1 MFTRSLA
8 LVVVFSLIVI
18 AGLPAPVSAQ
28 SVGLGPRFS
37 FVRGHLPSNTPP
49 ARLVGGTL
57 RLGGARHAALEITLD
72 YRSTTSEDGLARV
85 RETPIQG
92 SLLLF
97 LVRRKFSPYLIGG
110 GGIYTRSTDVLSDKG
125 LTLATVQ
132 ERKVG
137 WHLGMGG
144 EFFLARHAAIFADYR
159 YRFVKFGDPDPASDP
174 INIPGSGTIPGFD
187 RLKLSHQGS
196 MWAGGVAF
204 YF

>member
-8 LVVVFSLIVI
+8 LGFVSLLAIV
-18 AGLPAPVSAQ
+18 GLPASVTAQ

-37 FVRGHLPSNTPP
+37 FVRGHLPSDTPP

-57 RLGGARHAALEITLD
+57 RLSGAKHTALEITLD
-72 YRSTTSEDGLARV
+72 YRATTSEDGHTRV

-97 LVRRKFSPYLIGG
+97 PVRRKFSPYLLGG
-110 GGIYTRSTDVLSDKG
+110 AGIYTRSTDALSDKG
-125 LTLATVQ
+125 LTLSTVQ
-132 ERKVG
+132 ERKMG

-144 EFFLARHAAIFADYR
+144 EFFVARHAALFADYR
-159 YRFVKFGDPDPASDP
+159 YRFVKFGDRDTTSDP
-174 INIPGSGTIPGFD
+174 INIPGSGTIPGLD